1 MRHATTISMLT
12 ALALLAG
19 LPALAA
25 DESPPPYVAEAP
37 GAEAH
42 PRADGLVLREAT
54 RLEVLPDGRVK
65 RHEERAVKIL
75 TDYLNRRG
83 EFDPTLTWNDARQK
97 LEVLEARTY
106 MADGTIVEPEAN
118 SFVPNTPRVLAWA
131 PDYAHI
137 RQQTIVQVGVE
148 IGSTSV
154 LAYEVEQREPAGHPL
169 WGSMDLF
176 SYMPVLEREVVV
188 ELPQDQRLR
197 HAAVGCRL
205 QPEVDRGSG
214 VTRYVFRHSQ
224 PAPLNLR
231 EARHPDPAGC
241 RLVISTADG
250 WGDVRE
256 FLRGRIEP
264 ALTADETLAAKAE
277 ELTEGALFEE
287 ETIGK
292 LHAFVRDG
300 IRTLG
305 LPLETFAYEV
315 RPASRV
321 LETSA
326 GHPLEKAVLLAAL
339 IRAAGLEADV
349 ALVDSYRCRPVPG
362 VPAPQS
368 FDEPW
373 VVTGRGDERRWLDP
387 LRSPSAAR
395 RVDLDGSTVLE
406 LGTGVPSDAPP
417 AVLPGTGEHLALLA
431 ASLELAPGEGGVL
444 SLSGHLDVDL
454 RGRYHPAAGFSADAN
469 PAAGTASALASSLAG
484 SRAEQVTV
492 GRLSDTRLAARIVL
506 AGGTLEQQA
515 PGLYRLEL
523 PRVPGGL
530 EGAPLE
536 LHREERTLA
545 LRLPGPVREAMRVVL
560 TLPEGAEVVHAP
572 SPVTVEGESGSLRR
586 TVSLEGRELSLARE
600 LDVDRVCVP
609 PEAYG
614 GLREL
619 MTAAEA
625 PGTGAVLIRWSP

>member
-1 MRHATTISMLT
+1 
-12 ALALLAG
+12 
-19 LPALAA
+19 
-25 DESPPPYVAEAP
+25 
-37 GAEAH
+37 
-42 PRADGLVLREAT
+42 
-54 RLEVLPDGRVK
+54 
-65 RHEERAVKIL
+65 
-75 TDYLNRRG
+75 
-83 EFDPTLTWNDARQK
+83 
-97 LEVLEARTY
+97 
-106 MADGTIVEPEAN
+106 
-118 SFVPNTPRVLAWA
+118 
-131 PDYAHI
+131 
-137 RQQTIVQVGVE
+137 
-148 IGSTSV
+148 
-154 LAYEVEQREPAGHPL
+154 
-169 WGSMDLF
+169 
-176 SYMPVLEREVVV
+176 
-188 ELPQDQRLR
+188 
-197 HAAVGCRL
+197 
-205 QPEVDRGSG
+205 
-214 VTRYVFRHSQ
+214 
-224 PAPLNLR
+224 
-231 EARHPDPAGC
+231 
-241 RLVISTADG
+241 
-250 WGDVRE
+250 
-256 FLRGRIEP
+256 
-264 ALTADETLAAKAE
+264 
-277 ELTEGALFEE
+277 
-287 ETIGK
+287 
-292 LHAFVRDG
+292 
-300 IRTLG
+300 
-305 LPLETFAYEV
+305 
-315 RPASRV
+315 
-321 LETSA
+321 
-326 GHPLEKAVLLAAL
+326 
-339 IRAAGLEADV
+339 
-349 ALVDSYRCRPVPG
+349 VPG